1 MKKIIM
7 PFLLVAAFNSHASN
21 DAPGIS
27 DSSLNLGIA
36 AGWSTGPYRDYSNKI
51 LPLPI
56 ISYEGTLVYLR
67 GAEAG
72 FKLYSSETDEIT
84 LSASLLPLMFKPE
97 DAKNRAFKNLNER
110 KMSAMAGMGWTH
122 KVAWGFTSLNARHRV
137 TGNKEGAIFGASYG
151 YPFHFD
157 KATLMVTAGLDYS
170 TDEMNK
176 NYFGITAQESAKS
189 ELTRYSPGSG
199 YAPYVGFLAV
209 YPLTKSIDLSAG
221 TRLTRLSEAVHESP
235 MTDNRY
241 THSFVTSVS
250 YRF

>member
-1 MKKIIM
+1 MKNILMSFI
-7 PFLLVAAFNSHASN
+7 LVAAFNSYASN

-27 DSSLNLGIA
+27 DSSLKLGVA
-36 AGWSTGPYRDYSNKI
+36 AGWSTGPYRNYSNKI

-84 LSASLLPLMFKPE
+84 LSASLFPLMFKPD
-97 DAKNRAFKNLNER
+97 DAKNRALKNLNER

-122 KVAWGFTSLNARHRV
+122 KATWGFTGLNARQRV

-151 YPFHFD
+151 YPFNFD
-157 KATLMVTAGLDYS
+157 KINFVVTAGLDYS
-170 TDEMNK
+170 TGEMNK

-189 ELTRYSPGSG
+189 GLTRYSPGSG
-199 YAPYVGFLAV
+199 YAPYVGFLAG
-209 YPLTKSIDLSAG
+209 YPLTQSIDVSAG
-221 TRLTRLSEAVHESP
+221 ARLTRLSDTMHNSP

-241 THSFVTSVS
+241 THSFVTSVT